1 MEKHNVLLNSLQKYY
16 MENRNSSKLLEILK
30 EDNKISLRIIDWF
43 VTNYSKKNNI
53 YYSIFETPT
62 KKKTFVTENNK
73 IVKQF
78 NTYHSYKSQLKSF
91 SKKKFDPFCR
101 RDRITFDC
109 NGTPIETT
117 VGQLNFFKWAI
128 DNLIIEYIKIHYDA
142 IEDDMNTCYNGE
154 SNPGPLAPKARIIPL
169 DQSARVRRPGLEPGT
184 PAWKADMLTPTPTT
198 L

>member
-1 MEKHNVLLNSLQKYY
+1 MENNVLLNSLQKYY

-30 EDNKISLRIIDWF
+30 EEDNKISLRIIDWF

-62 KKKTFVTENNK
+62 KKKTFVCENNK

-78 NTYHSYKSQLKSF
+78 NTYHAYKSQLKSF

-109 NGTPIETT
+109 NGTSIETT

-128 DNLIIEYIKIHYDA
+128 DNLIIDYIKNNYLE
-142 IEDDMNTCYNGE
+142 IEDDMNTCYNSVKIQKKEKKEKNERKRRQELSKSASRGLN
-154 SNPGPLAPKARIIPL
+154 SNNMKVVL
-169 DQSARVRRPGLEPGT
+169 DFN
-184 PAWKADMLTPTPTT
+184 
-198 L
+198 